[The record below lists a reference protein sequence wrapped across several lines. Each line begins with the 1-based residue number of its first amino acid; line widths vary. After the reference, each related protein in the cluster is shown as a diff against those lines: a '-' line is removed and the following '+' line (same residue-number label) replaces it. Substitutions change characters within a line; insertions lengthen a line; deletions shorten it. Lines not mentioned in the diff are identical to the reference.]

1 MQEPLQACLRLS
13 GIALVSRQQPLKQTP
28 SLRSWAQQTAPPGPR
43 PAAPCPH
50 SGSPALGEAH
60 LTDFTSFG
68 PGSTTCGNPCFYFV
82 FYSLYVKNIW
92 ACYSVLRK
100 SREVRGLNSYLVK
113 VKGKPTYD
121 SKLAAAAAAAAAA

>member
-1 MQEPLQACLRLS
+1 M
-13 GIALVSRQQPLKQTP
+13 
-28 SLRSWAQQTAPPGPR
+28 
-43 PAAPCPH
+43 
-50 SGSPALGEAH
+50 
-60 LTDFTSFG
+60 
-68 PGSTTCGNPCFYFV
+68 CGNPCFYFV

-121 SKLAAAAAAAAAA
+121 SKLAAAAAAAA